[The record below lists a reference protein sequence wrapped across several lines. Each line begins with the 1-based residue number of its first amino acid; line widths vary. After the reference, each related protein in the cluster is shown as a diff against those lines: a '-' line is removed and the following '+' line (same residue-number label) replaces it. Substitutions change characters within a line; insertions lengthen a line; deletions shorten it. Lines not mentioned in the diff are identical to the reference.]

1 MRGYGAA
8 AIGASQDL
16 EDFFALENGKY
27 GRALLNSSR
36 IKFALM
42 TEPEEAALIQQHYHL
57 TDEEM
62 QMHAEFTRGQALLCA
77 GRNRLGVDIIASRR
91 EHDLITTDPRDI
103 ERMKERQELEKLQ
116 QEQTGWADATADG
129 WEDTEYDEYEE

>member
-1 MRGYGAA
+1 
-8 AIGASQDL
+8 
-16 EDFFALENGKY
+16 
-27 GRALLNSSR
+27 
-36 IKFALM
+36 M

-62 QMHAEFTRGQALLCA
+62 QMHADFTRGQALLCA

-103 ERMKERQELEKLQ
+103 ERMKERQELERIRQ
-116 QEQTGWADATADG
+116 QQDAWAEDEENID
-129 WEDTEYDEYEE
+129 WEDTEDDDEGTVYEG